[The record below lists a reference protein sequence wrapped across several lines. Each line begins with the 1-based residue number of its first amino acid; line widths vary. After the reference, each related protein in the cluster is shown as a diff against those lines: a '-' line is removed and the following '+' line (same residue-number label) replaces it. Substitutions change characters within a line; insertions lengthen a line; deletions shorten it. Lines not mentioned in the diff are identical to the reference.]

1 MSCMLSEPPPG
12 EVTMN
17 CATCPPALPS
27 SGKYASPCSTWP
39 VTSIQFSMKAAC
51 MCATAGPSRRK
62 CVSRQCSGSC
72 ALPRQFVGDA
82 DAAGIA
88 DAPVDHH
95 DLAMRAVVDGGE
107 GVPAQRVVL
116 LDFHPGGLHLLDRA
130 VVDLAAAEGVEQH
143 VHLHAGFGALGKRAG
158 ELRADLARPVDVAL
172 EGDGAARAA
181 DRLQHVAEDLVAVE
195 QGLRA
200 IAAEE
205 RRAEHHIHGA
215 PELRIGDRVERLDAL
230 LDALVA
236 EAEIRD
242 QQHDERG
249 GDERLRHDPGL
260 SAALQPGHPPA
271 SHKAG

>member
-1 MSCMLSEPPPG
+1 MLSEPPPG
-12 EVTMN
+12 EVTSELRHL
-17 CATCPPALPS
+17 PAGFAKL
-27 SGKYASPCSTWP
+27 GKIRFSVQHMAGDLDP
-39 VTSIQFSMKAAC
+39 VLHEGGLHVRHRGAFEAEMRVAPVLRILRIAA
-51 MCATAGPSRRK
+51 P
-62 CVSRQCSGSC
+62 
-72 ALPRQFVGDA
+72 FVGDA